1 MTKLFLLKPN
11 FSDIKLNESE
21 VYYCPHCAMIEGI
34 LKYYPFLEEMIEI
47 NYLDFQR
54 PRQKII
60 NIIGKENQG
69 CPVLIIHRK
78 DVEKGETEMS
88 DFRMYGEFY
97 FSNSTKIIA
106 NYLANKYKTGIPH
119 P

>member
-47 NYLDFQR
+47 NY
-54 PRQKII
+54 
-60 NIIGKENQG
+60 
-69 CPVLIIHRK
+69 
-78 DVEKGETEMS
+78 
-88 DFRMYGEFY
+88 
-97 FSNSTKIIA
+97 
-106 NYLANKYKTGIPH
+106 
-119 P
+119 